1 MAIVVLNLCF
11 FMRFSTAIATFCKI
25 KQYLEKIP
33 SNDFQ
38 KENTQLG
45 FGYSVMESSHSIGFF
60 LPPVEH
66 ATL

>member
-1 MAIVVLNLCF
+1 
-11 FMRFSTAIATFCKI
+11 MRFSTAIATFCKI
-25 KQYLEKIP
+25 KQYSEKIL

>member
-1 MAIVVLNLCF
+1 
-11 FMRFSTAIATFCKI
+11 MRFSTAIATFGKI
-25 KQYLEKIP
+25 KQHSEKIL